1 MYLTKRQKNMFTVT
15 ILVNV
20 LLAAIVFYL
29 DASVHVS
36 ISVELFY
43 IIGVLIALKSPVRHY
58 AMTVSVISSFLILF
72 GLVYFRGSESLEV
85 ESINRIL
92 ALLVLWL
99 ITVISLRQRNEQEKY
114 SKLNLV
120 YNEIN
125 SDLQIIR
132 DQFDIS
138 TTALE
143 QKNQLLQ
150 ELANKDGLTKIFNHR
165 YFKEF
170 LANEINRSMRHVKVF
185 SLIIF
190 DIDHFK
196 TFNDTY
202 GHQVGDFVLKHICKI
217 AQSQIRT
224 IDLIARYGG
233 EEFVIVLPETHLNE
247 ARFVAEKVRQKI
259 EETPLKDPETAKQYN
274 VTISL
279 GVSWFNPADNNM
291 SQDIIIKE
299 ADTALYQAKE
309 NGRNQTVVFKKN

>member
-1 MYLTKRQKNMFTVT
+1 MYLTKRQKQVFVAT
-15 ILVNV
+15 IFIN
-20 LLAAIVFYL
+20 LAFAILIFYL
-29 DASVHVS
+29 DASMHVQAQ
-36 ISVELFY
+36 VDLLY
-43 IIGVLIALKSPVRHY
+43 IIGVMIALKSPIRYY
-58 AMTVSVISSFLILF
+58 AMTVSVLSSFLILF
-72 GLVYFRGSESLEV
+72 GLVFFRGEVSIEV

-92 ALLVLWL
+92 TLLVLW
-99 ITVISLRQRNEQEKY
+99 IIVIISLKHRNESEKY

-202 GHQVGDFVLKHICKI
+202 GHQVGDFVLKHICKL

-259 EETPLKDPETAKQYN
+259 DETPLKDPETSKNYN

-279 GVSWFNPADNNM
+279 GVSWFNPADKNM

-309 NGRNQTVVFKKN
+309 NGRNQTVIFKKV